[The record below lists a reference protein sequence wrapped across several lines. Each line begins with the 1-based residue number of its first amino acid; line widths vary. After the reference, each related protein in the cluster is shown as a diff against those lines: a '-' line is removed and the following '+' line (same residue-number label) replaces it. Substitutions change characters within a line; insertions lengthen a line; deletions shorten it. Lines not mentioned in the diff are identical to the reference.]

1 MAGVAVTRVTMDVV
15 MGMPIGMR
23 MTGMAVVTMAVII
36 WMGMGVHPHHS
47 TRLCEAA
54 QPFPALI
61 TQYDTLPLRID

>member
-1 MAGVAVTRVTMDVV
+1 MSGVTVTRVTMNVV

-23 MTGMAVVTMAVII
+23 MTGMAMFTMAVII
-36 WMGMGVHPHHS
+36 WMGMGVHRHHS
-47 TRLCEAA
+47 TRLGETA